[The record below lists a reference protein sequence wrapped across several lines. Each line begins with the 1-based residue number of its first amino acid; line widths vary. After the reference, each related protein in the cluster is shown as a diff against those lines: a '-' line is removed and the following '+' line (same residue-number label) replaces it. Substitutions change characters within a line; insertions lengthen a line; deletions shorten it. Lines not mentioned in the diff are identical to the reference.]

1 MHALNGGQKGQVS
14 DLVALIANKNR
25 AFHALTEAELAIARR
40 RGQPLN
46 GLTARRDELERAY
59 RDAQEAVRLYRFFR
73 LQETAEPH
81 FRRKWELPQ

>member
-1 MHALNGGQKGQVS
+1 MHALNGRGKGQTG
-14 DLVALIANKNR
+14 DLRALIHAKNV

-40 RGQPLN
+40 RGQP
-46 GLTARRDELERAY
+46 LTARRDELERAY